1 MKTQLTFDQAFYGND
16 RSGYQMLG
24 NSNPAYSSV
33 IERICCSIGTPDGF
47 SEVSPFLI
55 STTSGG
61 MLIMICCRMGAP
73 DSSNRKTMFFHA
85 LYASQTLCEKNG
97 VNAFRIFRAGK
108 FVKSPETDCKR
119 IMIEFDP
126 VDNKPDS
133 LPPFSWNGEKLALIT
148 KAPANERMESLL
160 KDKVNR
166 VSWASFTFAPLSDF
180 KLYAISEY
188 VSSPDDR
195 VCCDANGKV
204 LYQPD
209 EKHIKSDIKHPS
221 QNHGNT
227 MQPKKS
233 SHSIALIGTLLVISV
248 SLNIILIAKPDL
260 LSGSNDTNPTENS
273 TRPQSLSSTKDI
285 DPVLKL
291 RNAFIEE
298 NRIDWE
304 KESSKKDNRIFFDKL
319 GDPATPEHSFFSKL
333 EYYVKYLNQNILTNP
348 EEAFK

>member
-1 MKTQLTFDQAFYGND
+1 MKIQLSFEQAFYGND
-16 RSGYQMLG
+16 RSGYKVLG
-24 NSNPAYSSV
+24 NSNPAYSDA
-33 IERICCSIGTPDGF
+33 IETICSSIGTPDGF

-55 STTSGG
+55 STISGN
-61 MLIMICCRMGAP
+61 MLVMICGRMGAP

-85 LYASQTLCEKNG
+85 LYASQTLCEKND
-97 VNAFRIFRAGK
+97 VNAFRLFRAGK
-108 FVKSPETDCKR
+108 FANSPESNCKR
-119 IMIEFDP
+119 ILIELDP
-126 VDNKPDS
+126 DDSKPDS

-160 KDKVNR
+160 ENKVNR

-188 VSSPDDR
+188 VSAPDDR
-195 VCCDANGKV
+195 VCRDANGKV

-221 QNHGNT
+221 QKHGNT

-233 SHSIALIGTLLVISV
+233 SHSITLFGILLGISV
-248 SLNIILIAKPDL
+248 AMNIMLIAKPDL

-273 TRPQSLSSTKDI
+273 TRPQSPSSTKDI

-291 RNAFIEE
+291 RNAFVEE

-304 KESSKKDNRIFFDKL
+304 MESAKKDNRIFFDKL
-319 GDPATPEHSFFSKL
+319 GDPTTPEHSFFSKL